1 MFGTSEP
8 VPVAPYQV
16 PHIRISPIARS
27 RRIPGLRNVTALTV
41 APAAAA
47 LAVWLLVS
55 LASSGA
61 APVYEASISLT
72 FAGEL
77 DLPQP
82 PPNAG
87 APETRVPAAA
97 DSIEFAGRQIAQPR
111 FDFRT
116 PFTTEISGD
125 RRTITFFARDIVRED
140 AVEFALYAARRFWER
155 QGAMPISSTPGSL
168 TVAGEREMAGTPSS
182 QPLAVGLLVLGFAII
197 AVAGSTHRARRA
209 IPAMLHM
216 LLG

>member
-1 MFGTSEP
+1 MRLRVATHRRRDVTTVGRCTQKWQSDRRGVRTVSVRNFRASAYYP
-8 VPVAPYQV
+8 VPGA
-16 PHIRISPIARS
+16 HIRISPIASS

-47 LAVWLLVS
+47 LTVWLLVS
-55 LASSGA
+55 LASPGA

-97 DSIEFAGRQIAQPR
+97 DSIEFAGWLIAQPR

-140 AVEFALYAARRFWER
+140 AVEFAL
-155 QGAMPISSTPGSL
+155 
-168 TVAGEREMAGTPSS
+168 
-182 QPLAVGLLVLGFAII
+182 
-197 AVAGSTHRARRA
+197 
-209 IPAMLHM
+209 
-216 LLG
+216 